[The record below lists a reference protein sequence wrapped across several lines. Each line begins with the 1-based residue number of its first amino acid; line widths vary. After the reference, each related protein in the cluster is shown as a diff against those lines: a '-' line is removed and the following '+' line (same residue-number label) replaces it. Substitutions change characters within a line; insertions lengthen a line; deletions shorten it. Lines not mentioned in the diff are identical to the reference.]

1 MDENQPTELH
11 RNTDHADAGLDAAAT
26 MFAALSEPAR
36 LRLLLRLAKG
46 AASVSQL
53 AAMTGEK
60 LTTVSARLA
69 VLHAARLVARRREG
83 KSIIY
88 SLADHHVLT
97 MVSNAIEHAC
107 EDH

>member
-1 MDENQPTELH
+1 MDDANDTHLAD
-11 RNTDHADAGLDAAAT
+11 RNVDTAAA
-26 MFAALSEPAR
+26 MFAALSEPNR
-36 LRLLLRLAKG
+36 LRLLLRLAAG
-46 AASVSQL
+46 AASVTDL
-53 AAMTGEK
+53 AAMSGEK

-83 KSIIY
+83 KSILY

-97 MVSNAIEHAC
+97 MVTNAIDHAC